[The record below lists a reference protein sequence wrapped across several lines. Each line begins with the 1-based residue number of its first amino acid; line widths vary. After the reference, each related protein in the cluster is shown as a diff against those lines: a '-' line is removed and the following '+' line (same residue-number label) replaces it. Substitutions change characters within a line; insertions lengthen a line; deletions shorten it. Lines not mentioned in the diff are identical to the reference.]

1 MEANQ
6 RRARWTYAEY
16 ARLPESGGT
25 RYEVIGDELA
35 VTPSPSSGHQ
45 RIATGLVVRMGS
57 FAVEHGLGEVFVGPL
72 DVLFGEGDYVQPD
85 LLFVRADRLHVVS
98 DRGVEGPPDLVVE
111 IASPSTVARDRG
123 VKLARYRHFG
133 VPEYWI
139 VDPEAE
145 TIDVW
150 RADAEA
156 GERYEAGDRLEWR
169 PMPSGPALVLE
180 LAEVFG
186 RG

>member
-16 ARLPESGGT
+16 VRLPESGGT

-35 VTPSPSSGHQ
+35 VTPSPSSRHQ
-45 RIATGLVVRMGS
+45 RIVSDLVMRMRS
-57 FAVEHGLGEVFVGPL
+57 FADEHGLGEVFVGPL

-85 LLFVRADRLHVVS
+85 LLFVRAERLDLVS
-98 DRGVEGPPDLVVE
+98 ERGVEGPPDLVVE
-111 IASPSTVARDRG
+111 IASPSTAARDRG

-139 VDPEAE
+139 VDPEAQ
-145 TIDVW
+145 TIEVW
-150 RADAEA
+150 RTDAEA

-169 PMPSGPALVLE
+169 PMPGGPALVLE

>member
-45 RIATGLVVRMGS
+45 RIVSDLVMRMRS

-85 LLFVRADRLHVVS
+85 LLFVRADRLHLLS
-98 DRGVEGPPDLVVE
+98 DRGVEGSPDLVVE
-111 IASPSTVARDRG
+111 IASPSTAARDRG
-123 VKLARYRHFG
+123 VKLGRYRHFG

-139 VDPEAE
+139 VDSEAA

-150 RADAEA
+150 RADAEVA
-156 GERYEAGDRLEWR
+156 ERYVIGDRLEWR
-169 PMPSGPALVLE
+169 PVPDGPALVLE
-180 LAEVFG
+180 LVDIFG
-186 RG
+186 